1 MPWISLHGAA
11 VTAQSLMGEVTL
23 TPSPFDFR
31 QLINLAHKD
40 QRPDKGMNPAMHNC
54 ITSHVPD
61 CPPWKPRTAA
71 EPSTYYRT
79 PNSHTHHRRPRR
91 RHRNKNGP
99 QAKTHPPKE
108 PNAVA
113 YTRGCPDITV
123 PGNMP
128 NSVSSCTSG
137 LGRCKRGVRGEIRSK
152 QKSNVRKQREATRAA
167 EHINIAM
174 EPRVC
179 KEIHTQGPAPPS

>member
-54 ITSHVPD
+54 ITSHVPG
-61 CPPWKPRTAA
+61 CPPCSERKHTAA

-79 PNSHTHHRRPRR
+79 PNSHTLAPRPTTT
-91 RHRNKNGP
+91 KN
-99 QAKTHPPKE
+99 
-108 PNAVA
+108 
-113 YTRGCPDITV
+113 ITV
-123 PGNMP
+123 QTKRPSGENTYTQRTK
-128 NSVSSCTSG
+128 SSCLHKG
-137 LGRCKRGVRGEIRSK
+137 GY
-152 QKSNVRKQREATRAA
+152 
-167 EHINIAM
+167 
-174 EPRVC
+174 
-179 KEIHTQGPAPPS
+179 PAPTAGDPLIVQDLH

>member
-61 CPPWKPRTAA
+61 CPPWNPRTAA

-79 PNSHTHHRRPRR
+79 QTRTPATDDHDDDTEIKMALRRKHT
-91 RHRNKNGP
+91 
-99 QAKTHPPKE
+99 PPKNQTPLLAQE
-108 PNAVA
+108 GISCHN
-113 YTRGCPDITV
+113 RG
-123 PGNMP
+123 
-128 NSVSSCTSG
+128 
-137 LGRCKRGVRGEIRSK
+137 REI
-152 QKSNVRKQREATRAA
+152 
-167 EHINIAM
+167 
-174 EPRVC
+174 
-179 KEIHTQGPAPPS
+179 PP